1 MKCSSCGA
9 SVENISNKSTYKCEY
24 CGSYNY
30 DEKYIEQRFAN
41 LNPTK
46 AIEILGVAKVRFA
59 SARYDEA
66 VELITESLKENNDCV
81 EAWACLAACRIY
93 TLSTSNFD
101 KNIKSI
107 EQCMIKIKNLDNEHF
122 QEFFIEIHQKL
133 LEKTIKLSEE
143 WIQKSS
149 KVYVAYASTN
159 INKAKESAG
168 HYSLLAINMINKAH
182 QINNEFTEPSVK
194 ASIYIL
200 FAIFNLDELKE
211 DPRFN
216 NFKSNAQDVVQ
227 SALTKNETSTN
238 KLITN
243 LGLTPSV
250 VLSYL
255 KNKSKSKVKTKKSG
269 GKKWLFIF
277 AVIVIFII
285 IIANSE

>member
-1 MKCSSCGA
+1 MKCNSCGA
-9 SVENISNKSTYKCEY
+9 SVENKSNKSSYKCEY

-46 AIEILGVAKVRFA
+46 ANEILGVAQVRFK
-59 SARYDEA
+59 SGRYEEA
-66 VELITESLKENNDCV
+66 IELITESLKENNDCV

-133 LEKTIKLSEE
+133 LEKTLKLSVE

-149 KVYVAYASTN
+149 KVYVAYESTN

-200 FAIFNLDELKE
+200 FAIFNLEALKD
-211 DPRFN
+211 DPRFDD
-216 NFKSNAQDVVQ
+216 FKSNAQDVVQ
-227 SALTKNETSTN
+227 SALTKNKDSTEH
-238 KLITN
+238 LITY
-243 LGLTPSV
+243 LGLSPSTV
-250 VLSYL
+250 FGYL
-255 KNKSKSKVKTKKSG
+255 KNKPIAKNPKSKSGGG
-269 GKKWLFIF
+269 GKKWFY
-277 AVIVIFII
+277 
-285 IIANSE
+285 IIAAILIILYLMGS

>member
-30 DEKYIEQRFAN
+30 DEKYIEQRFAK

-133 LEKTIKLSEE
+133 LEKTLKLSVE

-149 KVYVAYASTN
+149 KVYVEIGRASCR
-159 INKAKESAG
+159 ER
-168 HYSLLAINMINKAH
+168 
-182 QINNEFTEPSVK
+182 V
-194 ASIYIL
+194 
-200 FAIFNLDELKE
+200 
-211 DPRFN
+211 
-216 NFKSNAQDVVQ
+216 
-227 SALTKNETSTN
+227 
-238 KLITN
+238 
-243 LGLTPSV
+243 
-250 VLSYL
+250 
-255 KNKSKSKVKTKKSG
+255 
-269 GKKWLFIF
+269 
-277 AVIVIFII
+277 
-285 IIANSE
+285 

>member
-30 DEKYIEQRFAN
+30 DEKYIEQRFAK

-59 SARYDEA
+59 SARYEEA

-81 EAWACLAACRIY
+81 EAWASLAACRIY
-93 TLSTSNFD
+93 TLSTSNFEN
-101 KNIKSI
+101 NIKSI
-107 EQCMIKIKNLDNEHF
+107 DQCMLKIKDLDNEHS
-122 QEFFIEIHQKL
+122 QEFFLEIHQKL
-133 LEKTIKLSEE
+133 LEKTLKLSEE
-143 WIQKSS
+143 WIHKSAKIYS
-149 KVYVAYASTN
+149 AYESTDPHR
-159 INKAKESAG
+159 AKERAG
-168 HYSLLAINMINKAH
+168 RYIVLAIKMINDAH
-182 QINNEFTEPSVK
+182 QINNKFTEPSVK

-200 FAIFNLDELKE
+200 VAIFHLDQVKDDARLN
-211 DPRFN
+211 D
-216 NFKSNAQDVVQ
+216 FKSDAQDVVQ
-227 SALTKNETSTN
+227 SALTKNETNTK

-255 KNKSKSKVKTKKSG
+255 KNKLNTKKKTKKLG

-277 AVIVIFII
+277 AAIVIFII
-285 IIANSE
+285 IIVNSE